1 MYTAWQHGAAVILLF
16 LIVAVSTSPAIAT
29 TSIASATTILTS
41 GTAPSVTITL
51 DSFPQGAELVTVDGN
66 LVVTPTVFSWQIGS
80 THNVSA
86 VSSLSCG
93 PSCRFVFEAWS
104 DGGEQTHTITVPNS
118 SWTCMAVYQQQY
130 LLTIKS
136 TAGGTAAPATGW
148 QNVYAKLPIL
158 ATPNTGFIF
167 VSWNGSAFVSW
178 AGAGIGSFNGTSAS
192 ASVTMDGPITET
204 ATFAPMTNETTN
216 TISTHTA
223 SSTTTQSKTVQITI
237 TSDPASEGIISVD
250 GTPLTT
256 PHTFTWTNGTTHA
269 LYAPQSAPCLKSDGS
284 VNYSCEFVFQ
294 NWSAQSIQFVI
305 SSSFIYTVPSSSEAV
320 VANYGLMQSPGFT
333 LSVARSMVFLPP
345 GDFAGSTDF
354 TLNLTSIRNWRGSV
368 QFTTSQLP
376 PGLTVSNMPSTY
388 ALDTPSASWNLE
400 VTIAAPVQPGSYVIE
415 ITATSGHII
424 QTVSVTILVP
434 G

>member
-1 MYTAWQHGAAVILLF
+1 MYTAWQHGAALVLLF
-16 LIVAVSTSPAIAT
+16 LIVAVSTTA
-29 TSIASATTILTS
+29 ASATTSVTSATTMLTT
-41 GTAPSVTITL
+41 GTAPSVTIAL

-104 DGGEQTHTITVPNS
+104 DGGQQTHTITVPNS
-118 SWTCMAVYQQQY
+118 SWTYMAVYQQQY

-136 TAGGTAAPATGW
+136 TAGGTATPATGW
-148 QNVYAKLPIL
+148 QNAYAKIPIL
-158 ATPNTGFIF
+158 ATPNSGFIF
-167 VSWNGSAFVSW
+167 ISWNGSSFVSW
-178 AGAGIGSFNGTSAS
+178 AGAGLGSFNGTSAS
-192 ASVTMDGPITET
+192 ASITMDGPITET
-204 ATFAPMTNETTN
+204 ATFAPMTNETTV
-216 TISTHTA
+216 TTSPSTA
-223 SSTTTQSKTVQITI
+223 SNTTTQSKTVQITI

-250 GTPLTT
+250 GTSLTT
-256 PHTFTWTNGTTHA
+256 PHTFTWTSGTTHV

-284 VNYSCEFVFQ
+284 VNYSCEFDFQ
-294 NWSAQSIQFVI
+294 NWSAQSIWFVT
-305 SSSFIYTVPSSSEAV
+305 SSSFIYTVPSSSETV
-320 VANYGLMQSPGFT
+320 VANYIQLQSPGFT
-333 LSVARSMVFLPP
+333 LRVAPATVFLHP

-354 TLNLTSIRNWRGSV
+354 RLSLTSLRSWRGSV
-368 QFTTSQLP
+368 QFTTSKLP

-388 ALDTPSASWNLE
+388 ALDTPSVSWNVELN
-400 VTIAAPVQPGSYVIE
+400 IAAPAQPGSYVIE
-415 ITATSGHII
+415 ITAVSGHLI